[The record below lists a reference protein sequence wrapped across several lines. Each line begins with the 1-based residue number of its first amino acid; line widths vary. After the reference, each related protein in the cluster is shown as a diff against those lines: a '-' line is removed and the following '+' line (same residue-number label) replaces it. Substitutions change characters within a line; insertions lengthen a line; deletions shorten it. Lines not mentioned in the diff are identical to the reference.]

1 MGGPEVIEIWV
12 RDRDDPR
19 NTQKRPFFRIVPR
32 EGKLFVVGGKEVEL
46 FTVQTMAEA
55 IDRIP
60 KTIGILERR
69 GLFPRPLYRV
79 PGSGREDRWYSAAQ
93 VVNAN
98 AVFYYGF
105 GGLKRL
111 HVNGFR
117 KGNTDVDRMT
127 TFMKALSLVFYE
139 KEILEGREKLNEII
153 KKADTRND

>member
-1 MGGPEVIEIWV
+1 MIEIWV

-32 EGKLFVVGGKEVEL
+32 EGRLFLVGGKEVEL
-46 FTVQTMAEA
+46 FTVQAMAEA

-60 KTIGILERR
+60 KTISILERR
-69 GLFPRPLYRV
+69 GLFPRPLYKV
-79 PGSGREDRWYSAAQ
+79 KGSGRGDRWYSATQ

-98 AVFYYGF
+98 AIFYYGF

-117 KGNTDVDRMT
+117 KGNTDEDRMT
-127 TFMKALSLVFYE
+127 AFMKALTLVFYE
-139 KEILEGREKLNEII
+139 KEVLQGMEKVHEII
-153 KKADTRND
+153 KRAGTWND